1 MKEVLIMSN
10 ETVKVNGQD
19 INMSD
24 LQAALAAQG
33 LDIRELAKQAKALKN
48 GEIKNPERKVGVSTL
63 TFKLALV
70 NYPDFCIERST
81 AKTRQLIV
89 IMPSCKGYYVKSF
102 KGEDEFIEELTPE
115 LYSKVTSGMNDLEL
129 PSDFWLRKVCS
140 GKKFGDLL
148 LRALKGTQA
157 DHYVEMIKYRIA
169 PKLEDMHLGDW
180 GEPSSNEQVKA
191 YKQQPVLYREFFNSN
206 KAKAV
211 LINSPRFVE
220 NLVDDFGLNNTR
232 DFLTQLDLSLV
243 EVGTGYYG
251 GLGIN
256 RYGCSKS
263 YPDMEMKY
271 DAFRDYVLYQSVF
284 MGYGKTI
291 NTFFT
296 EWVDSIKMQQDIYH
310 KIKEKYHDNLPLW
323 HHQLAYKSSCMRE
336 QIDALKMQDMVDLAA
351 LYQGTSG
358 KYVFISPTCKQDF
371 LDEAQMQQNCLA
383 SYVNKFVD
391 GDCIIMFMREKKD
404 PTQSLVTIEIRKD
417 DDGNYTHLN
426 QKYQSRNRQCTA
438 EQSDAIDKWL
448 KRAINRVNKKK
459 KGEEIEVDEELAA
472 ILSTLED

>member
-1 MKEVLIMSN
+1 MSN
-10 ETVKVNGQD
+10 NTLNVNGQT
-19 INMSD
+19 INMED
-24 LQAALAAQG
+24 IQAALQAQG
-33 LDIRELAKQAKALKN
+33 LDIRELAKQAKALQR
-48 GEIKNPERKVGVSTL
+48 GEIVNPEKKVVGSTL
-63 TFKLALV
+63 QFKIALA
-70 NYPDFCIERST
+70 NYPDFCIERTT

-102 KGEDEFIEELTPE
+102 KGEDEYIEELTPE
-115 LYSKVTSGMNDLEL
+115 LYSKFTAGMNDLDL
-129 PSDFWLRKVCS
+129 PEGFWLRRVCA

-148 LRALKGTQA
+148 LRALKGDKSETYA
-157 DHYVEMIKYRIA
+157 EMIKYHIA
-169 PKLEDMHLGDW
+169 PKLEDLHLGDW
-180 GEPSSNEQVKA
+180 GTPDGNEYVGA
-191 YKQQPVLYREFFNSN
+191 YKNQPVLYREFFNSN
-206 KAKAV
+206 KAKMV
-211 LINSPRFVE
+211 LSNSKNFV
-220 NLVDDFGLNNTR
+220 NHLVEDFGLNNAR

-243 EVGTGYYG
+243 EITNGYYG
-251 GLGIN
+251 GIGGS
-256 RYGCSKS
+256 RYGASKP

-271 DAFRDYVLYQSVF
+271 ESFRDYVLYQSVF

-291 NTFFT
+291 GTFFN
-296 EWVDSIKMQQDIYH
+296 EWMDSIKMQKDIYH

-323 HHQLAYKSSCMRE
+323 HSQLSYKSQCMRE
-336 QIDALKMQDMVDLAA
+336 QIDEMKMQDMVDLAK

-358 KYVFISPTCKQDF
+358 KYVFIAPTCKQDF

-383 SYVNKFVD
+383 SYVSKFVE

-448 KRAINRVNKKK
+448 KRAINRVNKKL
-459 KGEEIEVDEELAA
+459 KGEDIEVDEELAT
-472 ILSTLED
+472 ILASIEQ